1 MLAGSDATD
10 ANVEYTTKGGSSNDP
25 LRSVS
30 QDFHG
35 SISKS
40 VLTFHDGTLKSN
52 YLEISCGNTGIAVE

>member
-40 VLTFHDGTLKSN
+40 VLTFHGGTLTN
-52 YLEISCGNTGIAVE
+52 YLEISRGNIGIVVE